1 MGNWNINIQGV
12 GAHHNKDYPK
22 DANVMAQ
29 KFVEDLLAA
38 GHQVE
43 AASFTYG
50 AKQPLVPPA
59 EAEKLYATYCA
70 SSGGKNF
77 RGEPCPA
84 WADLPSE
91 IRGHWAA
98 VAYAVN
104 YPTPSAP

>member
-22 DANVMAQ
+22 DANVMA
-29 KFVEDLLAA
+29 KNFVDELRAA
-38 GHQVE
+38 GHCVE
-43 AASFTYG
+43 AATFTHG
-50 AKQPLVPPA
+50 GKEQLIAQA
-59 EAEKLYATYCA
+59 TGESLYATYCA

-77 RGEPCPA
+77 RGDPCPA

-98 VAYAVN
+98 VAHAAN
-104 YPTPSAP
+104 TPR